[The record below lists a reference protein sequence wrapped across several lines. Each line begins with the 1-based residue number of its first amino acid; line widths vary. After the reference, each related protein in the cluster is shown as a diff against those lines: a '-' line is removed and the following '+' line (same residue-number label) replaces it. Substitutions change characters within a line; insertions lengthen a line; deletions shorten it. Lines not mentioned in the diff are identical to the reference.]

1 MIINLLIYAKYQI
14 NYHTSSDY
22 TIVGNHYGTP
32 KPSKDPSDNPFRRT
46 NSVGTLLPGQHPSSE
61 GKRRR
66 NRSNIEVST
75 NNRSSISRSPSDIQ
89 PPMLTRKKSLERAQS
104 SSNLGPLP
112 PNWEMAF
119 TEDGVPYF
127 IEWVWVDWLD
137 WIWIWF
143 SV

>member
-127 IEWVWVDWLD
+127 IE
-137 WIWIWF
+137 
-143 SV
+143 